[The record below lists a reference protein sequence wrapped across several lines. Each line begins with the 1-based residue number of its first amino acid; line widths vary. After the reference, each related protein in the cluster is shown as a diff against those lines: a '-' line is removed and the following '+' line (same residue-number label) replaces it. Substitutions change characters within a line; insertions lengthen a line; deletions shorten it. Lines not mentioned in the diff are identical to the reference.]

1 MGRFRSLLPTG
12 RHTVLTSTVLAATL
26 LIAACGG
33 EPAHAPEPAASA
45 QPHSAPARATEQT
58 ALDRYVAAPDP
69 HFAWK
74 AVRTIPAKGVTA
86 TVLEMTSQ
94 QWLTT
99 AEVQQ
104 PIWTHWLIVARPERV
119 TSDIGLLYI
128 GGGANDGK
136 PPAVSGWLAD
146 VARDT
151 GTVVAE
157 LRMVPNQPVVFTD
170 DPQRKPRYEDDFIA
184 YTWDTFLRTGD
195 DRWPARLPMTKAAV
209 RAMDAITAFAAT
221 PDGGAAR
228 VERFV
233 VSGGS
238 KRGWTTWTTAA
249 VDRRVIAIAPAVI
262 DLLNIEPSFVHHW
275 RAYGFWAPAI
285 QDYVDHG
292 IMDWRGTPE
301 FAALMR
307 IVEPYEYRARL
318 TMPTFILNAAGDE
331 FFLPDSSQ
339 FYFDDLPGE
348 RHLRYVPNT
357 GHGLDDSDAIQSL
370 HAFYSSDRD
379 QQAAAIGAV
388 AVRRRWHGEGHGLG
402 GTATGATLAGHEP
415 VGPRLPH
422 RRAREAVPRDR
433 PPALEP
439 QYVGGARRAAC
450 ERMDGLLR
458 GADVPE
464 RRPPPVHVHHGRA
477 RDPGH
482 AAASAAAHHALTRMQ
497 DAGCRMSERGIQHR
511 HSTFNIQHSTFPF
524 CIVHCAFCIS
534 FERYP

>member
-12 RHTVLTSTVLAATL
+12 RHTGLSSTVLAAAL
-26 LIAACGG
+26 LVTACGG
-33 EPAHAPEPAASA
+33 VPAHAPEQAASA
-45 QPHSAPARATEQT
+45 QPYAAPAQATGQT

-74 AVRTIPAKGVTA
+74 AVRTIPARGVTA

-136 PPAVSGWLAD
+136 PPEVSGWLAD
-146 VARDT
+146 FARDT

-170 DPQRKPRYEDDFIA
+170 DPERKPRYEDDFVA
-184 YTWDTFLRTGD
+184 YTWNTFLRTGD

-209 RAMDAITAFAAT
+209 RAMDAITAFIAT
-221 PDGGAAR
+221 PEGGAAR

-262 DLLNIEPSFVHHW
+262 DLLHIEPSFVHHW

-307 IVEPYEYRARL
+307 IVEPYEYRGRL
-318 TMPTFILNAAGDE
+318 AMPKFILNAAGDE
-331 FFLPDSSQ
+331 FFLPDSWQ

-348 RHLRYVPNT
+348 KHLRYVPNT

-370 HAFYSSDRD
+370 HAFYSSIVTNRPRPSVQWRFEDDGTVRVTASEAPLRVRLWQATNPSARD
-379 QQAAAIGAV
+379 FRIDVLGPQYRASDLQPSGPNTWAARVEPPAKGWTAYFV
-388 AVRRRWHGEGHGLG
+388 ELTFPSGSRHPFTFTTGVRV
-402 GTATGATLAGHEP
+402 TPDT
-415 VGPRLPH
+415 LPH
-422 RRAREAVPRDR
+422 
-433 PPALEP
+433 
-439 QYVGGARRAAC
+439 
-450 ERMDGLLR
+450 
-458 GADVPE
+458 
-464 RRPPPVHVHHGRA
+464 PPP
-477 RDPGH
+477 PT
-482 AAASAAAHHALTRMQ
+482 TR
-497 DAGCRMSERGIQHR
+497 
-511 HSTFNIQHSTFPF
+511 
-524 CIVHCAFCIS
+524 
-534 FERYP
+534 